1 MQEANG
7 QQLDKNP
14 PTARKDEVV
23 LQISKSNK
31 ESSTNIVKWHP

>member
-14 PTARKDEVV
+14 PIARKDEVV
-23 LQISKSNK
+23 SKLSKSNK
-31 ESSTNIVKWHP
+31 ELSTNIVKWHP

>member
-7 QQLDKNP
+7 QQLDKNS
-14 PTARKDEVV
+14 PTVGKDEVV
-23 LQISKSNK
+23 SKLSKSDK